1 LVIDTNKITADLPA
15 SKAADELAK
24 QPGMG
29 WINDI
34 KNNPSLAGKVDWK
47 KIDEAHKNWSYDKT
61 TMTPEMAA
69 VVSLAVAYATGGA
82 GSSILNAGMSTLA
95 SQATVSFINNGG
107 DLSKVLNDLGSSQSV
122 KGLVTSMVTAGV
134 LQGLPNYLPTELQGV
149 MNATAKSGF
158 TDLLAKNLINN
169 AASAVVNSAINGT
182 SLEESLKTSIVSAI
196 ITTGMAK
203 TANTIGDAASGKI
216 EGVKLDEFGRSFAHA
231 VAGCIAGTAKAGSGD
246 GCTAGAVGAVVG
258 ELAAGFYNGDTG
270 DGTGKPK
277 ADTTAFAALI
287 SGVAGALVGGD
298 AQSVNIAASTG
309 ANAALNNYLNHA
321 ELTSKKEMQGLC
333 SKGNDLACKAVI
345 AYNDLDLKRNAALD
359 ACVGVVSPACDTVTT
374 QASKD
379 IQGLAGYAAD
389 IRNKFAQTGDPK
401 YKQEMD
407 NAQWELKEA
416 AAGLKNYYYVASGGN
431 VENLKGGTN
440 ANYAAY
446 KYLEALTGDGVE
458 LGSALTGAPTANPG
472 NKAMGRLTEPSA
484 PPLSAAD
491 KRKIEIELN
500 ARTDDGQQYIDTKA
514 PVQVPDTVVRGDADP
529 YSTVN
534 ERGNPKPSIDDSGT
548 LTAVNPAG
556 KGDIKD
562 QLRGANPERSP
573 LISTSDPT
581 VATDPKDYS
590 GGTGNVLTIQ
600 ARQAQR
606 DINNGSLDGS
616 QTGIVPPAEVLAA
629 AQKQVDSAQASY

>member
-1 LVIDTNKITADLPA
+1 
-15 SKAADELAK
+15 
-24 QPGMG
+24 
-29 WINDI
+29 
-34 KNNPSLAGKVDWK
+34 
-47 KIDEAHKNWSYDKT
+47 
-61 TMTPEMAA
+61 
-69 VVSLAVAYATGGA
+69 
-82 GSSILNAGMSTLA
+82 
-95 SQATVSFINNGG
+95 
-107 DLSKVLNDLGSSQSV
+107 
-122 KGLVTSMVTAGV
+122 
-134 LQGLPNYLPTELQGV
+134 
-149 MNATAKSGF
+149 
-158 TDLLAKNLINN
+158 
-169 AASAVVNSAINGT
+169 
-182 SLEESLKTSIVSAI
+182 
-196 ITTGMAK
+196 
-203 TANTIGDAASGKI
+203 
-216 EGVKLDEFGRSFAHA
+216 
-231 VAGCIAGTAKAGSGD
+231 
-246 GCTAGAVGAVVG
+246 VGAVVG

-389 IRNKFAQTGDPK
+389 MRNKFAKTGDIK

-431 VENLKGGTN
+431 VENPKGGTN

-458 LGSALTGAPTANPG
+458 LGSALTGAPTANPS
-472 NKAMGRLTEPSA
+472 NKAMGRLTDLAA

-491 KRKIEIELN
+491 KRKAEIELN
-500 ARTDDGQQYIDTKA
+500 ARTDDGQQYVNSPA
-514 PVQVPDTVVRGDADP
+514 PVTVPNTTTRKDNDFSSP
-529 YSTVN
+529 LNSK
-534 ERGNPKPSIDDSGT
+534 GNPKASTDADGNLNAANPDGT
-548 LTAVNPAG
+548 
-556 KGDIKD
+556 GDIKD
-562 QLRGANPERSP
+562 HVRGANPDKTP
-573 LISTSDPT
+573 YISTTDNTIATNPKNYGTDQAT
-581 VATDPKDYS
+581 VDT
-590 GGTGNVLTIQ
+590 
-600 ARQAQR
+600 RQLQR
-606 DINNGSLDGS
+606 DINNGTVDGTKT
-616 QTGIVPPAEVLAA
+616 QIVTPVEVQATL
-629 AQKQVDSAQASY
+629 QKQVDAAQARYEANPTPNNKERLDRATDDLQKTKNDGECLVKGCIPAPYIQLPTPQLPAASTPSINPVLITPPLNSVDGEKK